1 MAAPP
6 KNYHLVRF
14 IKADGSY
21 NLEEDICYVGRNRV
35 PACGFFYPGAAITY
49 LCDDHPE
56 KEMTA
61 DTSGRP
67 TCSVCG
73 REAEL

>member
-1 MAAPP
+1 MAAPQ

-21 NLEEDICYVGRNRV
+21 DLEEDICYVGRNRV
-35 PACGFFYPGAAITY
+35 PASGFFYPGAQISY
-49 LCDDHPE
+49 RCDDHPDR
-56 KEMTA
+56 EMTPSQ
-61 DTSGRP
+61 DGRP

-73 REAEL
+73 RQAEP